1 MEDMK
6 YTFETVED
14 DYKKI
19 WLESTYGEGEIMII
33 PDKTYGLMPDC
44 LLSCDEAKK
53 IWVPASVQ
61 IIAPNVFSGF
71 DPDVTIY
78 CEVEEQPEGWFYKE
92 TGMGVSGFGADMS
105 FEVLVDSWQG
115 SYRYICDSDDNV
127 SFINK
132 ETAKVKFGCKKED
145 MND

>member
-1 MEDMK
+1 MENVN
-6 YTFETVED
+6 YNFETVED

-19 WLESTYGEGEIMII
+19 WIETVYGEGDVMII
-33 PDKTYGLMPDC
+33 PDKTYGIMPDS
-44 LLSCDEAKK
+44 LVSCDEPKK
-53 IWVPASVQ
+53 IWIPASVK

-71 DPDVTIY
+71 TNDVVIY
-78 CEVEEQPEGWFYKE
+78 CEAEEQPEGWFYKE

-115 SYRYICDSDDNV
+115 SYRYICDSDDNI

-132 ETAKVKFGCKKED
+132 ETATVKFGCKKED